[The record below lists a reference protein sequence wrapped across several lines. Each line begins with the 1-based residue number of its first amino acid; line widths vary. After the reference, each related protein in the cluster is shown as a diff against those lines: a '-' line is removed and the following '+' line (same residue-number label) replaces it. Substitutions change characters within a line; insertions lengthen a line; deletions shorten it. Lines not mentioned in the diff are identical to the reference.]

1 MKQNDRL
8 HGFVVEYA
16 QPLPELKAT
25 LYRMTYE
32 KNGADLVWLDRE
44 DENKTFAIT
53 FKTIPQDDTGVFHI
67 LEHSVLCGSDKY
79 PVKEPFV
86 ELLKSSLQTFLN
98 AFTFPDKTCYPVCS
112 RNDQDFLNLMDVYLD
127 AVLHPLSV
135 TDDHAFRQEGWHYE
149 LDDPQGELTV
159 NGVVYNEMKG
169 AYADPDTVLMR
180 EMNALLFPDNCYGY
194 ESGGYPDAIPT
205 LTYENYRASHRRFYH
220 PSNSRIFLDGSVDL
234 DAVLAKLDSYLSPYD
249 RLEVDSHIPMQAPV
263 APASKTARYQI
274 GPEDDGTNKAI
285 LARGWVFARFDERE
299 KIAVCEALT
308 DALCGSNEA
317 PLKKA
322 LLEQGLAEDVE
333 FQSWDGTQQRYVLL
347 VVRHTDEN
355 KQAQVWQTVE
365 RVLREQADGGLDRS
379 RVASV
384 LNRMEFK
391 ARERDMGGFPRG
403 LALALDCAE
412 SWLYGGDPAQNLQ
425 CGELFASLREKLEE
439 GWFENF
445 ICTALLE
452 CPHQATVCLLPSSTL
467 GEERA
472 HQERERLAAV
482 KASWTPEETQAVI
495 DRFHRLRER
504 QSTPDS
510 PQALS
515 AIPTLS
521 LSDLSPQL
529 HRTPQEETA
538 ADGVTVLHQSLETGG
553 ILHLDLYFSLEDLS
567 LEELS
572 RVSLLTSL
580 LGKLDTADHSA
591 IDLRSAMD
599 DCLGRFSATVL
610 PLAPEGER
618 ERCTPWL
625 VVSASLLADRRAEA
639 ARLILEILI
648 GTRFDDAA
656 KLGILVTQLRL
667 QMEQGIQA
675 SGHSFAAQRAGAY
688 LSAQKTVMETVS
700 GINYLRFLQQTGQAQ
715 DGLGDALAGLFGRVF
730 SRRRLTVSVT
740 GELDA
745 DWVKTLAA
753 GLPDLPVGEPVAL
766 PRRPLAREG
775 FQIPAQ
781 VGFAA
786 RAGALPGAERCT
798 GTALVGANLLTYDY
812 LWNTVRVQGGAYG
825 VGLRADSGGSIR
837 FWSYRDPSPRQ
848 SLDRFDGAG
857 QALVQTARSGDDLTK
872 YIVSTVGSDQ
882 PPLSPRTEGL
892 QEAVNRLSGS
902 TWEQR
907 QQRYTEVLHTT
918 PDQME
923 ALGASLTA
931 AAERGGICVIGSSA
945 ALDACAD
952 VLERRESLL

>member
-112 RNDQDFLNLMDVYLD
+112 RNDRDFLNLIDVYID

-149 LDDPQGELTV
+149 LEEPQGELTV

-205 LTYENYRASHRRFYH
+205 LTYESYRASHRRFYH
-220 PSNSRIFLDGSVDL
+220 PSNARIFLDGSIEL
-234 DAVLAKLDSYLSPYD
+234 DAVLAKLDSFLSAYD
-249 RLEVDSHIPMQAPV
+249 RLEVDADIPMQSPV
-263 APASKTARYQI
+263 SPADRTVRYQV
-274 GPEDDGTNKAI
+274 GPEDDGENKAI
-285 LARGWVFARFDERE
+285 LARGWVFGRFDERE
-299 KIAVCEALT
+299 KITACEALT

-333 FQSWDGTQQRYVLL
+333 FQSWDGIQQRYVLL
-347 VVRHTDEN
+347 VVRHTDERR
-355 KQAQVWQTVE
+355 QAQVWQTVE

-379 RVASV
+379 RVASI

-391 ARERDMGGFPRG
+391 ARERDMGGFPKG

-425 CGELFASLREKLEE
+425 CGALYASLREKLAQ
-439 GWFENF
+439 GYFEDF
-445 ICTALLE
+445 IRSGLLE
-452 CPHQATVCLLPSSTL
+452 CPHQAAVCLLPSATL
-467 GEERA
+467 GEEKARR
-472 HQERERLAAV
+472 ERERLAAV
-482 KASWTPEETQAVI
+482 KAGWTEEETQTVI
-495 DRFHRLRER
+495 DRFCRLRER
-504 QSTPDS
+504 QGTPDS
-510 PQALS
+510 PQALA

-521 LSDLSPQL
+521 LADISPRL
-529 HRTPQEETA
+529 HRTPQEVTSV
-538 ADGVTVLHQSLETGG
+538 DGVTVLHQPLETGG
-553 ILHLDLYFSLEDLS
+553 ILYLDLYFSLADLT

-580 LGKLDTADHSA
+580 LGRLDTAHYSA
-591 IDLRSAMD
+591 IDLRSAID

-625 VVSASLLADRRAEA
+625 VVSASLLTGRRADA
-639 ARLILEILI
+639 ARLLLEML
-648 GTRFDDAA
+648 TAVRFDDSA

-667 QMEQGIQA
+667 QLEQGIQA

-688 LSAQKTVMETVS
+688 LSAQKTAVEAVS
-700 GINYLRFLQQTGQAQ
+700 GIDYLRFLQQTERAQ
-715 DGLGDALAGLFGRVF
+715 DGLGDTLAGLFGRVF
-730 SRRRLTVSVT
+730 SRQRLTVSVT
-740 GELDA
+740 GELDT
-745 DWVKTLAA
+745 DWVRTLAA
-753 GLPDLPVGEPVAL
+753 GLPDLPVGEPAAC
-766 PRRPLAREG
+766 PCRPLAREG
-775 FQIPAQ
+775 FLIPAE
-781 VGFAA
+781 VSFAA
-786 RAGALPGAERCT
+786 KAGSLPGAGRCT
-798 GTALVGANLLTYDY
+798 GSDLVGANLLTYDY

-825 VGLRADSGGSIR
+825 VGLRADSDGSVR

-848 SLDRFDGAG
+848 SLNRFNGAG
-857 QALVQTARSGDDLTK
+857 QALIQTARSGDDLTK
-872 YIVSTVGSDQ
+872 YIVSTVGGDQ
-882 PPLSPRTEGL
+882 PPLSARTEGF
-892 QEAVNRLSGS
+892 QAAAHRLSGD
-902 TWEQR
+902 TWERR
-907 QQRYTEVLHTT
+907 QQRYTEILHTT
-918 PDQME
+918 PAQLE

-931 AAERGGICVIGSSA
+931 AAENAGICVIGGSA
-945 ALDACAD
+945 ALDACGD